1 MSSDSDD
8 SETSSTSRKKRK
20 NKKSRRRRD
29 SGSDS
34 DISDE
39 GNKSDASSSDDED
52 NGRRNKKTTGDKVAH
67 TMAISMENEY
77 NQLRHAIFHL
87 KRYLIEDRKVQLPTV
102 HLLGKQSGEKLL
114 AEAKRK
120 NPKNTL
126 KWLNAWKEEHLD
138 RAKSRYQ
145 LLLQLKADLRCYS
158 RELMSSRSSKSSES
172 DDESGGGGK
181 TSSSSSSSSSSDVK
195 LPLEWRE
202 AMLHG
207 KNYELLMKDKKEKLD
222 REHFRKSQLKK
233 QRNADNAEWEVRA
246 SVAAS
251 TVQRIFRSREAYRK
265 IQKMLDDIWEKV
277 WDPAKEAYYYYNR
290 KTDTATWDKPRLL
303 HHEIEGVL

>member
-8 SETSSTSRKKRK
+8 SETSSRKKRK

-29 SGSDS
+29 DSDSDS

-39 GNKSDASSSDDED
+39 GNKSDAASSSDDED
-52 NGRRNKKTTGDKVAH
+52 NSRRNKKTTTGDEAAH
-67 TMAISMENEY
+67 TMAMSMENEY

-102 HLLGKQSGEKLL
+102 HLLGQQSGEKLL
-114 AEAKRK
+114 EEAKRK
-120 NPKNTL
+120 NPKNKL

-158 RELMSSRSSKSSES
+158 RGLTSSKSSKSSKS

-181 TSSSSSSSSSSDVK
+181 TSSSSSGSDVK

-251 TVQRIFRSREAYRK
+251 TVQRIWRSRAAYRK

-277 WDPAKEAYYYYNR
+277 WDPVKEGYYYYNR
-290 KTDTATWDKPRLL
+290 KTDTATWDKPKLL